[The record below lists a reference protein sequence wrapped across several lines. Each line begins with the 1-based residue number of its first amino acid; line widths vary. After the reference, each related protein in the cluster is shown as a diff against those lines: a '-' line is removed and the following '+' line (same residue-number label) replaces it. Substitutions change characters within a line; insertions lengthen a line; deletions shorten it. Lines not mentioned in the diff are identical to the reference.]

1 MIRCHVFVSGLVQ
14 GVFYRAFT
22 QENAE
27 KLGLT
32 GFVRNMYDN
41 RVEAVVEGEEYKIK
55 ELLNILRKGPSGSN
69 VSNLDVKWEQARN
82 EFNSFEIRI

>member
-32 GFVRNMYDN
+32 GFVRNMHDN